1 MNGII
6 NVYKPKDCTSQHV
19 VSVVRKFLHTKS
31 VGHMGTL
38 DPQGEGVLPI
48 GVGKATRLFDLL
60 LKKFTKRN
68 LISVTK
74 PIHWTRTE

>member
-38 DPQGEGVLPI
+38 DPQGEADRSR
-48 GVGKATRLFDLL
+48 KSDKTF
-60 LKKFTKRN
+60 
-68 LISVTK
+68 
-74 PIHWTRTE
+74 